1 MQVEL
6 VKTPES
12 NFQESEVSKTLVR
25 HLRTALGSCTSVH
38 CILCISYAMILMLHP
53 LQPQSL
59 LELIGYAGSDLVC
72 PYL

>member
-6 VKTPES
+6 VKTLES
-12 NFQESEVSKTLVR
+12 NFQVSEVSKTLVR
-25 HLRTALGSCTSVH
+25 HLRTALGSCTSVQ
-38 CILCISYAMILMLHP
+38 CILCISYAAILTLHP

-59 LELIGYAGSDLVC
+59 LEIIGYARSDLVC